1 MMKLQKYLALS
12 GFASR
17 RKSEEFIAREL
28 VTVNGEIAH
37 IGQIVDETKD
47 EIRVGDAAKLETA
60 AFVYYKMH
68 KPRGIVTTCASH
80 LDTGILDIVDIPERV
95 FPIGRLD
102 KDSTG
107 LIILTNDGR
116 LSNYLMHPRYGHEKE
131 YLVEVYGKIDDL
143 TLGRLGNGS
152 LEVLGERVLPA
163 EIGRAASGSFTIIL
177 REGKN
182 RQIRRMVEAVGHAV
196 KKLKRIRIENIDI
209 GDLKEGEF
217 VKLTSLER
225 EQLLARTVF
234 ANSRDLG

>member
-1 MMKLQKYLALS
+1 MKLQKYLALS

-17 RKSEEFIAREL
+17 RKSEEFIARGL
-28 VTVNGEIAH
+28 VTVNGETAH
-37 IGQIVDETKD
+37 IGQVIDPEVDEIK
-47 EIRVGDAAKLETA
+47 VGDAAKLETA
-60 AFVYYKMH
+60 AFVYYKMY

-116 LSNYLMHPRYGHEKE
+116 LSNYLMHPKYGHEKE
-131 YLVEVYGKIDDL
+131 YLVEVYGKIDDA
-143 TLGRLGNGS
+143 TLGRLSSGS

-163 EIGRAASGSFTIIL
+163 EVKRAASGSFTIIL

-182 RQIRRMVEAVGHAV
+182 RQIRRMVEVVGHDV
-196 KKLKRIRIENIDI
+196 KKLKRIRIENIEI
-209 GDLKEGEF
+209 GNLTEGGYQR
-217 VKLTSLER
+217 LSAPER
-225 EQLLARTVF
+225 EKLLERTVF
-234 ANSRDLG
+234 ANSRELR

>member
-1 MMKLQKYLALS
+1 MKLQKYLALS

-17 RKSEEFIAREL
+17 RKSEEFISRGL
-28 VTVNGEIAH
+28 VTVNGETAH
-37 IGQIVDETKD
+37 IGQVIDPEVDEIK
-47 EIRVGDAAKLETA
+47 VGDAAKLETA
-60 AFVYYKMH
+60 AFVYYKMY

-131 YLVEVYGKIDDL
+131 YLVEVYGKIDDA
-143 TLGRLGNGS
+143 TLGRLSSGS

-163 EIGRAASGSFTIIL
+163 EVKRAASGSFTIIL

-182 RQIRRMVEAVGHAV
+182 RQIRRMVEAVGHDV
-196 KKLKRIRIENIDI
+196 KKLKRIRIENIEL
-209 GDLKEGEF
+209 GTLKEG
-217 VKLTSLER
+217 
-225 EQLLARTVF
+225 
-234 ANSRDLG
+234 

>member
-17 RKSEEFIAREL
+17 RKSEEFIARGL
-28 VTVNGEIAH
+28 VTVNGEVAH
-37 IGQIVDETKD
+37 IGQIIDETKD

-68 KPRGIVTTCASH
+68 KPRWIVTTCASH

-163 EIGRAASGSFTIIL
+163 EVARAASGSFTIIL

-217 VKLTSLER
+217 VRLSVLER